1 MDKCI
6 SIVIP
11 VYNAGKYLRNC
22 LESIVAQTYKNLEI
36 ILVDDGSTDDSG
48 DVCDQYAELDSRI
61 RVLHQE
67 NQGQSSARNHG
78 LDVARGEYIGFVDSD
93 DQISPI
99 MYEALI
105 LACER
110 EKADIASVWSTTT
123 LSQLYKGNVE
133 GIDYKVSD
141 RPLFSYLE
149 NEGHSVWR
157 RLYKK
162 ELFEKIRFAN
172 VKHDEDVVISYELYT
187 LCKKSVCLNATLYY
201 WNQEN
206 TSLSRGKVKTLDNQS
221 EVIYQKLKEQ
231 HSDAA
236 NVAKLR
242 SIQTEYRLMTRTIK
256 YGLATKELKNE
267 FRKSYKRYLK
277 DIKQNIG
284 SIRKSPLFNKKD
296 IIQMGALF
304 VLTPMYVTWVMEREE
319 NDF

>member
-11 VYNAGKYLRNC
+11 VYNAGKYLRDC
-22 LESIVAQTYKNLEI
+22 LESIIAQTYKNLEI

-48 DVCDQYAELDSRI
+48 DVCDQYAKLDSRI
-61 RVLHQE
+61 RVLHQD

-78 LDVARGEYIGFVDSD
+78 LDVAQGEYIGFVDSD

-110 EKADIASVWSTTT
+110 ENADIASVWSTTA
-123 LSQLYKGNVE
+123 LSELYKGNVE
-133 GIDYKVSD
+133 GIDYKVSN

-149 NEGHSVWR
+149 KEGHSVWR

-162 ELFEKIRFAN
+162 ELFEKTRFAN
-172 VKHDEDVVISYELYT
+172 VKHDEDVLISYELYA
-187 LCKKSVCLNATLYY
+187 LCKKSISLNAALYY

-221 EVIYQKLKEQ
+221 EVIYQRLKEQ
-231 HSDAA
+231 HSDVATI
-236 NVAKLR
+236 AKLR
-242 SIQTEYRLMTRTIK
+242 SIQTEYRLITRTIK
-256 YGLATKELKNE
+256 YGLETEELKNE
-267 FRKSYKRYLK
+267 FRKSYRGYLK
-277 DIKQNIG
+277 DIKQNIRG
-284 SIRKSPLFNKKD
+284 IRRSPLFNKKD
-296 IIQMGALF
+296 IIQLCALF
-304 VLTPMYVTWVMEREE
+304 VLTPMYVTWVMDREK
-319 NDF
+319 